1 LEIGSPL
8 PSEVAPVA
16 SLTAVQ
22 RAGNRLLTPPAP
34 ATKHAAGAWHETD
47 RQGLAERQRQ
57 TAPARAGQTAPA
69 ASGTN
74 RACGERG
81 KPRLRERIVAMLA
94 NSLIYPA

>member
-57 TAPARAGQTAPA
+57 TAPA

>member
-57 TAPARAGQTAPA
+57 TAPA
-69 ASGTN
+69 ASGAN